1 MFIINFKLMKKNFSI
16 LSPKCLA
23 GIAIVFYVAVAALA
37 YLLVRQPRYTGKE
50 AKANAEMYD
59 ACIPKAIV
67 LMGYMNGVQLD
78 AVKTGDG
85 TYIMYCG
92 VVAVKDKWV
101 QPNDY
106 VLRSG
111 VYPAM
116 QEYLADIKTA
126 FLENLQTKLEPNQMA
141 AMMVVC
147 SRVGVGNFSKRL
159 EKLQHKDE
167 NGTVY
172 AVSEDAL
179 IKEFFYCQSKSN
191 VEIQQYFWTLGQ
203 VFADE
208 LKVRDLYE
216 LPAMSY
222 RYLDVDRLYTSSG
235 RPRKQRGLLLRYTN
249 LKAKSIKREHIIPY
263 AQISKL
269 Y

>member
-16 LSPKCLA
+16 LSSKCLA
-23 GIAIVFYVAVAALA
+23 GIAIAFYVTVAVIA
-37 YLLVRQPRYTGKE
+37 YIFARPARYTDRE
-50 AKANAEMYD
+50 AKANVCMYD
-59 ACIPKAIV
+59 ECITKAIV

-85 TYIMYCG
+85 AYIMYCG
-92 VVAVKDKWV
+92 VSAVKDRWV
-101 QPNDY
+101 QPKDY
-106 VLRSG
+106 TIRAE
-111 VYPAM
+111 VYPIM
-116 QEYLADIKTA
+116 QDYFLDIKAA
-126 FLENLQTKLEPNQMA
+126 FLENLQTKLEPSQMA
-141 AMMVVC
+141 ALMVVC

-159 EKLQHKDE
+159 EKLQHEVE

-179 IKEFFYCQSKSN
+179 IKEFFYRQSENN
-191 VEIQQYFWTLGQ
+191 VEVQQYFWTLGQ
-203 VFADE
+203 VFANE

-222 RYLDVDRLYTSSG
+222 RYLDVDRLYTKSG
-235 RPRKQRGLLLRYTN
+235 KPKVQSGLLLRYTN
-249 LKAKSIKREHIIPY
+249 LKAKSIRRENIIPY
-263 AQISKL
+263 AQVSKL